1 MGYGFTVDNFLSCKR
16 RKVFKLPS
24 NILNVKI
31 IVFVYLDTGYVII
44 RSAEEEIIFRK
55 RKRKVID
62 SLREMI
68 KTYEEKIKR
77 AIDRVW
83 GE

>member
-44 RSAEEEIIFRK
+44 RSAEEEIIFTSDTTSET
-55 RKRKVID
+55 I
-62 SLREMI
+62 LRNI
-68 KTYEEKIKR
+68 CSKIEEKVNKR
-77 AIDRVW
+77 RYI
-83 GE
+83 